1 MAVDFK
7 LMHALETV
15 LPTMERH
22 DKHDFK
28 KDYNNFVVKQDRL
41 SILANKFQAE
51 GDLDKF
57 LSYADDNI
65 DIAFCKALDDKK
77 YLSSAIEDAYLL
89 ETLKAKLDGNKSF
102 DDVAHA
108 VYEKFEGKII
118 PEEFVGSAQY
128 VNNFI
133 KGSFGEN
140 NLVYAL
146 SDKIS
151 EKEVADG
158 YLLDTE
164 GLSDWELD
172 TYPIYDVV
180 DAYQLG
186 AYERFSPEREEH
198 IDLISY
204 ANDLDTFESK
214 FDCRKYA
221 GDVVKSRLRSVLE
234 SSFEREFVQASS
246 RVYFNKNL
254 NGGNLN
260 LLKDAT
266 TYFMDNKPLFD
277 KVADTHVVDG
287 MMRDKLTDV
296 AKDVLGMSCDK
307 VVRGEDRA
315 QVICGVGLEQFYRDH
330 VGKFAGTRVIQSFV
344 ANDKIKEPG
353 KSKFYGDLREYLD
366 AQTCAKYDSKFGAH
380 KKFDGSKYAKTK
392 RKTLNV
398 PFEVD
403 VDKQSTDDDD
413 FDK

>member
-1 MAVDFK
+1 MAIDFD
-7 LMHALETV
+7 MMSVVAYC
-15 LPTMERH
+15 LP
-22 DKHDFK
+22 DAKHNK
-28 KDYNNFVVKQDRL
+28 KDFDRDFNRFIEKQDML
-41 SILANKFQAE
+41 SIATNKAQAE
-51 GDLDKF
+51 GRLDEF
-57 LSYADDNI
+57 LSYVDNQVAV
-65 DIAFCKALDDKK
+65 DVVHGCDDKSR
-77 YLSSAIEDAYLL
+77 LSVAIENAYLA
-89 ETLKAKLDGNKSF
+89 ESVRAKLYGNESF
-102 DDVAHA
+102 GDVAHA

-151 EKEVADG
+151 EKEVADW

-180 DAYQLG
+180 DAYRLG
-186 AYERFSPEREEH
+186 AYERFSSECEEH

-254 NGGNLN
+254 NGGKANVL
-260 LLKDAT
+260 
-266 TYFMDNKPLFD
+266 DNKHL
-277 KVADTHVVDG
+277 
-287 MMRDKLTDV
+287 KLP
-296 AKDVLGMSCDK
+296 KLG
-307 VVRGEDRA
+307 
-315 QVICGVGLEQFYRDH
+315 
-330 VGKFAGTRVIQSFV
+330 RV
-344 ANDKIKEPG
+344 
-353 KSKFYGDLREYLD
+353 
-366 AQTCAKYDSKFGAH
+366 
-380 KKFDGSKYAKTK
+380 KTK
-392 RKTLNV
+392 RFDMPDVYKIFNVTVERTNTGKYYASICIETEVQPLPKTGKQVGFDLGLIDLLIGSDGTRYER
-398 PFEVD
+398 PKFSYAFK
-403 VDKQSTDDDD
+403 DKIAKEQHKLSKMRT
-413 FDK
+413 KLERE

>member
-1 MAVDFK
+1 MAIDFSV
-7 LMHALETV
+7 MSVVAYC
-15 LPTMERH
+15 LP
-22 DKHDFK
+22 DAKHNK
-28 KDYNNFVVKQDRL
+28 KDFDKDFNRFIVKQDML
-41 SILANKFQAE
+41 SIATNKAQAE
-51 GDLDKF
+51 GRLDEF
-57 LSYADDNI
+57 LSYVDNQVAV
-65 DIAFCKALDDKK
+65 DVVHGCDDKSR
-77 YLSSAIEDAYLL
+77 LSVAIENVYLA
-89 ETLKAKLDGNKSF
+89 ESVRAKLYGNESF
-102 DDVAHA
+102 GDVAHA

-158 YLLDTE
+158 YLLDT
-164 GLSDWELD
+164 
-172 TYPIYDVV
+172 
-180 DAYQLG
+180 
-186 AYERFSPEREEH
+186 

-307 VVRGEDRA
+307 VMRGEDRA

-344 ANDKIKEPG
+344 DNDKIKEPG
-353 KSKFYGDLREYLD
+353 KSNFYGDLCEYLD

-398 PFEVD
+398 PFDVD
-403 VDKQSTDDDD
+403 ADKQSTDDDD
-413 FDK
+413 FDKLW

>member
-1 MAVDFK
+1 MAIDFD
-7 LMHALETV
+7 MMSVVAYC
-15 LPTMERH
+15 LP
-22 DKHDFK
+22 DAKHNK
-28 KDYNNFVVKQDRL
+28 KDFDRDFNRFIVKQDML
-41 SILANKFQAE
+41 SIATNKAQAE
-51 GDLDKF
+51 GRLDEF
-57 LSYADDNI
+57 LSYVDNWVAV
-65 DIAFCKALDDKK
+65 DVVHGCDDKSR
-77 YLSSAIEDAYLL
+77 LSVAIENVYLA
-89 ETLKAKLDGNKSF
+89 ESVRAKLYGNDSF
-102 DDVAHA
+102 GDVAHA

-164 GLSDWELD
+164 VLSDWELD

-180 DAYQLG
+180 DAYRLG
-186 AYERFSPEREEH
+186 AYERFSSEREEH

-307 VVRGEDRA
+307 VMRGEEPKVRLLAYDALRA
-315 QVICGVGLEQFYRDH
+315 EEEQQKSNQQ
-330 VGKFAGTRVIQSFV
+330 GKRRVLFV
-344 ANDKIKEPG
+344 QDN
-353 KSKFYGDLREYLD
+353 
-366 AQTCAKYDSKFGAH
+366 YDDEIENSEF
-380 KKFDGSKYAKTK
+380 
-392 RKTLNV
+392 
-398 PFEVD
+398 
-403 VDKQSTDDDD
+403 D
-413 FDK
+413 FDV

>member
-1 MAVDFK
+1 MAIDFD
-7 LMHALETV
+7 MMSVVAYC
-15 LPTMERH
+15 LP
-22 DKHDFK
+22 DAKHNK
-28 KDYNNFVVKQDRL
+28 KDFDKDFNRFIVKQDML
-41 SILANKFQAE
+41 SIATNKAQAE
-51 GDLDKF
+51 GRLDEF
-57 LSYADDNI
+57 LSYVDNHVAV
-65 DIAFCKALDDKK
+65 DVVHGCDDKSR
-77 YLSSAIEDAYLL
+77 LSVAIENAYLA
-89 ETLKAKLDGNKSF
+89 ESVRAKLYGHDSF
-102 DDVAHA
+102 GDVAHA

-186 AYERFSPEREEH
+186 AYERFSSEREEH

-204 ANDLDTFESK
+204 VNDLDTFESK

-296 AKDVLGMSCDK
+296 AKDVLSMSCDK
-307 VVRGEDRA
+307 VMRGEDRA
-315 QVICGVGLEQFYRDH
+315 QVICGVG
-330 VGKFAGTRVIQSFV
+330 
-344 ANDKIKEPG
+344 
-353 KSKFYGDLREYLD
+353 YGRL
-366 AQTCAKYDSKFGAH
+366 A
-380 KKFDGSKYAKTK
+380 
-392 RKTLNV
+392 
-398 PFEVD
+398 
-403 VDKQSTDDDD
+403 
-413 FDK
+413 